1 MAARTTT
8 NTTAPAVEYDFDNW
22 TDEDEKKA
30 VAALRPDVRYII
42 VENRFIGRFVDHS
55 IVEVPFNLSVDDID
69 EMEKVAVG
77 DPIGQLKHLLTKL
90 GGEKVAKAFT
100 AHDIAETMILATKY
114 FDLLTRR
121 ASASLPE

>member
-8 NTTAPAVEYDFDNW
+8 TPAAPAVEYDFDNW
-22 TDEDEKKA
+22 TEEDEAKA

-55 IVEVPFNLSVDDID
+55 IVEIPFNLSVDDIA
-69 EMEKVAVG
+69 ELEEVALG

-90 GGEKVAKAFT
+90 GGEKVAKSFT

-121 ASASLPE
+121 ASGSLPE

>member
-8 NTTAPAVEYDFDNW
+8 PADPSAEYDFDNW
-22 TDEDEKKA
+22 TKEDEEKA

-55 IVEVPFNLSVDDID
+55 IVEIPFNLSVDDIA
-69 EMEKVAVG
+69 ELEEVAPD
-77 DPIGQLKHLLTKL
+77 DPIGQLKHLLTKI
-90 GGEKVAKAFT
+90 GGAQVAKEFT